1 MPPTP
6 LTSQI
11 TSDLLAAASAGG
23 VAFVHAAAIVRH
35 GHRAL
40 LLHCGDSDTFS
51 PAFWQVP
58 TGLLL
63 APADTLPDV
72 IHRVVTHT
80 AGLDL
85 DQITGYLGHH
95 DQHCADGDLRRTFA
109 FTVTSASPTRM
120 RRNALFGH
128 QWIALNPLPLTLPA
142 DTTPA
147 SRYLL
152 SRAAG
157 PPAAR
162 PARPRQEP
170 ACAAAL
176 RAGARGLLASEAACD
191 LLISSPWPH
200 RADFTR
206 FIDTATSITDGV
218 TNLAHID
225 WAGAI
230 TALQAGELPCSSG
243 ERRILSL
250 AASLA
255 GGCPVDLGEALT
267 GLDETNLG
275 LVVHAVRHAND
286 RHPA

>member
-6 LTSQI
+6 LTGQI
-11 TSDLLAAASAGG
+11 MNDLLVTASADG
-23 VAFVHAAAIVRH
+23 VACVHVAAVVRH
-35 GHRAL
+35 SHRTL
-40 LLHCGDSDTFS
+40 LLHCGDGDTFS

-72 IHRVVTHT
+72 INRVVTHT

-85 DQITGYLGHH
+85 DQITSYLGHH
-95 DQHCADGDLRRTFA
+95 DQPCADGDFQRTFA
-109 FTVTSASPTRM
+109 FTVTAVNPARM
-120 RRNALFGH
+120 RRSALSGH
-128 QWIALNPLPLTLPA
+128 QWIALSPLPLTLPA
-142 DTTPA
+142 GTTPA
-147 SRYLL
+147 SRYLIG
-152 SRAAG
+152 RAAG
-157 PPAAR
+157 LPAAR
-162 PARPRQEP
+162 PARRQQEP

-176 RAGARGLLASEAACD
+176 RAGASGLLADEAACD

-206 FIDTATSITDGV
+206 FIDSAISVTDGV

-230 TALQAGELPCSSG
+230 TALRAGELPCSSG
-243 ERRILSL
+243 ERRILHL

-255 GGCPVDLGEALT
+255 DGYPVDLREALT
-267 GLDETNLG
+267 GLDETNLD
-275 LVVHAVRHAND
+275 LVVHAVQHANG
-286 RHPA
+286 RRPT

>member
-6 LTSQI
+6 LTGQI
-11 TSDLLAAASAGG
+11 MNDLLVTARADRA
-23 VAFVHAAAIVRH
+23 AFVHVAAVVRH
-35 GHRAL
+35 GHRVL
-40 LLHCGDSDTFS
+40 LLHCGDGDIFS

-63 APADTLPDV
+63 APADTLADV
-72 IHRVVTHT
+72 INRVVTHS

-85 DQITGYLGHH
+85 EQITSYLGYH
-95 DQHCADGDLRRTFA
+95 DGLCADGDLKRTFA
-109 FTVTSASPTRM
+109 FTVTAVNPARM

-128 QWIALNPLPLTLPA
+128 QWIALSPLPLALPA
-142 DTTPA
+142 GTTPA
-147 SRYLL
+147 SRYLI

-157 PPAAR
+157 LPAAR

-176 RAGARGLLASEAACD
+176 RAGARGLLTGEAACD
-191 LLISSPWPH
+191 LLINSPWSH

-206 FIDTATSITDGV
+206 FIDTVISVTDGV

-230 TALQAGELPCSSG
+230 TALRAGELPCSPG
-243 ERRILSL
+243 ERRILHL

-255 GGCPVDLGEALT
+255 EGCPVDLREALT
-267 GLDETNLG
+267 GLDEANLD
-275 LVVHAVRHAND
+275 LVVHAVQHASG
-286 RHPA
+286 RRPS

>member
-6 LTSQI
+6 LTSQLMN
-11 TSDLLAAASAGG
+11 DLLVTARADG
-23 VAFVHAAAIVRH
+23 VTFVHAAAVVRH

-40 LLHCGDSDTFS
+40 LLHCGDGDTFS
-51 PAFWQVP
+51 PAFWQIP

-63 APADTLPDV
+63 APADTLTDV
-72 IHRVVTHT
+72 INRTVTHT

-85 DQITGYLGHH
+85 EQITSYLGHH

-109 FTVTSASPTRM
+109 FTVTSASPTRI

-128 QWIALNPLPLTLPA
+128 QWIALSPLPLTLPA
-142 DTTPA
+142 GTTPA

-157 PPAAR
+157 LPAAR

-176 RAGARGLLASEAACD
+176 RAGASGLHASEAACD
-191 LLISSPWPH
+191 LLINSPWPH

-206 FIDTATSITDGV
+206 FINTATSITDGV

-230 TALQAGELPCSSG
+230 TALRAGELPCSSG
-243 ERRILSL
+243 ERRILHL

-255 GGCPVDLGEALT
+255 DGYPVDLREALT
-267 GLDETNLG
+267 GLDEANLN
-275 LVVHAVRHAND
+275 LVVHAVQHASG
-286 RHPA
+286 RRPE